1 MNQSDLEADAP
12 SAPAELLAGI
22 RAEIPVAFSVI
33 PFGLIFGV
41 IALGAGLPPLF
52 AIAMSPVVFAG
63 SAQFIGAQLIGLGA
77 PAIVIVVTT
86 FVVNL
91 RHALYGFS
99 LAPHLKHLSRGWRW
113 LLAYLLTDE
122 AFAMTIIHYRDH
134 SLYLANKHWF
144 FLGSGLTLWIVWQIS
159 TVVGVYLGA
168 QVPAV
173 WSLDFTLALT
183 FIGLVI
189 PTLQDRPSVAAALVA
204 GAVAVAT
211 FHFPY
216 KIGLML
222 ASLAGIVAGV
232 WLERRA

>member
-1 MNQSDLEADAP
+1 
-12 SAPAELLAGI
+12 
-22 RAEIPVAFSVI
+22 
-33 PFGLIFGV
+33 
-41 IALGAGLPPLF
+41 
-52 AIAMSPVVFAG
+52 
-63 SAQFIGAQLIGLGA
+63 
-77 PAIVIVVTT
+77 
-86 FVVNL
+86 
-91 RHALYGFS
+91 
-99 LAPHLKHLSRGWRW
+99 
-113 LLAYLLTDE
+113 
-122 AFAMTIIHYRDH
+122 
-134 SLYLANKHWF
+134 
-144 FLGSGLTLWIVWQIS
+144 
-159 TVVGVYLGA
+159 VYLGA
-168 QVPAV
+168 QVPAA